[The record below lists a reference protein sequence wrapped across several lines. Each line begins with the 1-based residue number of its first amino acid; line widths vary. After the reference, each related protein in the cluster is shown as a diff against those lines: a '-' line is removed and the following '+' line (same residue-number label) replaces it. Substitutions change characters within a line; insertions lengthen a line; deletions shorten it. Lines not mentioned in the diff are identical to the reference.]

1 MLFQNCFYCCIFK
14 HKLRK
19 LPKMTEQKYT
29 EAFEELQEIV
39 SDMEDGNI
47 SVDELAEKVKRA
59 TVLIRI
65 CKAKLSATEGDVQ
78 KILKELEEDKAEE

>member
-1 MLFQNCFYCCIFK
+1 
-14 HKLRK
+14 
-19 LPKMTEQKYT
+19 MTVQKYT

-59 TVLIRI
+59 TILIRI

-78 KILKELEEDKAEE
+78 KILKELEDDKAEE

>member
-1 MLFQNCFYCCIFK
+1 
-14 HKLRK
+14 
-19 LPKMTEQKYT
+19 MTEQKYT

-59 TVLIRI
+59 TVLIRV

-78 KILKELEEDKAEE
+78 KILKELDDDKAEE

>member
-1 MLFQNCFYCCIFK
+1 
-14 HKLRK
+14 
-19 LPKMTEQKYT
+19 MTEQKYT

-59 TVLIRI
+59 TVLIRV

-78 KILKELEEDKAEE
+78 KILKELEEDRAEE

>member
-1 MLFQNCFYCCIFK
+1 MK
-14 HKLRK
+14 
-19 LPKMTEQKYT
+19 EQKYT

-78 KILKELEEDKAEE
+78 KILKELEEDKTEE

>member
-1 MLFQNCFYCCIFK
+1 MK
-14 HKLRK
+14 
-19 LPKMTEQKYT
+19 EQKYT

-59 TVLIRI
+59 TILIRI

>member
-1 MLFQNCFYCCIFK
+1 
-14 HKLRK
+14 
-19 LPKMTEQKYT
+19 MTEQKYT

-78 KILKELEEDKAEE
+78 KILKELEEDKTEE

>member
-1 MLFQNCFYCCIFK
+1 
-14 HKLRK
+14 
-19 LPKMTEQKYT
+19 MTEQKYT

-59 TVLIRI
+59 TVLIRVY
-65 CKAKLSATEGDVQ
+65 KAKLSATEGDVQ
-78 KILKELEEDKAEE
+78 KILKELEEDKTEE

>member
-1 MLFQNCFYCCIFK
+1 
-14 HKLRK
+14 
-19 LPKMTEQKYT
+19 MTEQKYT

-59 TVLIRI
+59 TILIRI
-65 CKAKLSATEGDVQ
+65 CKDKLSATEGDVQ
-78 KILKELEEDKAEE
+78 KILKELEEDKTEE